1 MMPENSTNEAINQ
14 AYQAI
19 VMQLYN
25 VYLNSADDSTA
36 SGRFEAGLVL
46 ARQVRDNCYKIAAQ
60 HPEISM

>member
-1 MMPENSTNEAINQ
+1 MPENSTNEAINQ

-25 VYLNSADDSTA
+25 VYLNSPDDSTA

-46 ARQVRDNCYKIAAQ
+46 ARKVRDNCYNIAAQ
-60 HPEISM
+60 HPETSM